1 MFVTF
6 FAGDQAVQCALND
19 ADFARFRADFD
30 AYRTSG
36 LPLGGAYYD
45 EGIEAEFLV
54 SFHTMS
60 VAEVTDKPRAK
71 LRQLSTDTPAAATT

>member
-6 FAGDQAVQCALND
+6 FTGDQTVQCSLNE
-19 ADFARFRADFD
+19 ANHARFRADFQS
-30 AYRTSG
+30 YVSTG
-36 LPLGGAYYD
+36 FPLGGAYYD

-54 SFHTMS
+54 SFQTMS

-71 LRQLSTDTPAAATT
+71 MRLSSLEGPVGTLA